1 VTEYLLPNRAA
12 AAGVRLAALAE
23 LFDPWTLRRLDA
35 LGLAAGWRC
44 WEVGAGG
51 PSLVRAFAARV
62 GASGR
67 VLATD
72 LDLAQIGELDGVD
85 HNSAELRAA
94 ARPGKAVPFEA
105 RVHDIARDPPPAGP
119 FDLVHARL
127 VLVHVPDRERALAA
141 MASVLAP
148 GGWLVIEDADPQLQ
162 PLACLE
168 ARGEAE
174 ELANRLRLGFRALL
188 TARGADLA
196 FGRSLPRRLREAGLV
211 EVGADAYF
219 PVAHPALPALERATI
234 AMTGAQLVAAGH
246 ASEADLARHV
256 ANLEAGHV
264 APTTSPMI
272 TAWARRP
279 AAT

>member
-1 VTEYLLPNRAA
+1 VSGYLLPNRDA
-12 AAGVRLAALAE
+12 AAGIRLRALAE

-51 PSLVRAFAARV
+51 PSLPRALAARV
-62 GASGR
+62 GTSGH

-72 LDLAQIGELDGVD
+72 LDLAQLGSLAGV
-85 HNSAELRAA
+85 
-94 ARPGKAVPFEA
+94 EA
-105 RVHDIARDPPPAGP
+105 RVHDIARDPAPAGP

-168 ARGEAE
+168 ARGEAD

-211 EVGADAYF
+211 DVGADAYF
-219 PVAHPALPALERATI
+219 PVAHPALAALERATI

-246 ASEADLARHV
+246 AGEDDLARHV
-256 ANLEAGHV
+256 ANLEAGRV
-264 APTTSPMI
+264 APTTAPMI

-279 AAT
+279 PTT